1 MANSWIVKSEPSTYS
16 WADLVRDGTTVWDGV
31 ANAAALI
38 HLRTMK
44 VGDEVLFYH
53 SGADKAIVGIARV
66 SRAAFADLKLADP
79 RRVAVEIAAVRPPKR
94 PVTLAEIKAESGLAT
109 LPLVRISRLSVSPVP
124 PAQRP
129 ILRSLGVR

>member
-16 WADLVRDGTTVWDGV
+16 WDELVRDGSTVWDGV

-53 SGADKAIVGIARV
+53 SGAAKAIVGIARV
-66 SRAAFADLKLADP
+66 TRAAFPDPKLADP
-79 RRVAVEIAAVRPPKR
+79 RRVAVEIAAVRPLRR
-94 PVTLAEIKAESGLAT
+94 PVTLAEIKAERGLAK
-109 LPLVRISRLSVSPVP
+109 LPLVRISRLSVSPVL
-124 PAQRP
+124 AAE
-129 ILRSLGVR
+129 RSLLRTLGAR